1 MALQELLVTETQVGI
16 GQEQVDAIHRRP
28 RIQKVMH
35 TELNAAVHIRK
46 YPIEGAAY
54 NCEARAGSLDPA
66 LIVAELACFPLLRT
80 GIDP

>member
-1 MALQELLVTETQVGI
+1 MVPTDVARHVHGGSPRTLTAGNGLTFT
-16 GQEQVDAIHRRP
+16 AITRVQIPSH
-28 RIQKVMH
+28 M
-35 TELNAAVHIRK
+35 RK